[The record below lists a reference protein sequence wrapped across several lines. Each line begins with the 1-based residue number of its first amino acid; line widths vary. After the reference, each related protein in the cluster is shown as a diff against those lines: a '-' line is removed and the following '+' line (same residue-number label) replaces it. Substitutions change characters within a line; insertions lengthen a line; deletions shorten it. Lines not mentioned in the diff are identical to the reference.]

1 VPFFSGAPKAA
12 TIPAGAF
19 FLERE
24 EVSPAQCIVNS
35 TPPFCAHFFFQPD
48 DASSRIIIRSD
59 AEETMLTYC
68 Q

>member
-24 EVSPAQCIVNS
+24 EVPPAQCIVNS
-35 TPPFCAHFFFQPD
+35 TPHFFFHPD
-48 DASSRIIIRSD
+48 DTSSRIIIRSH